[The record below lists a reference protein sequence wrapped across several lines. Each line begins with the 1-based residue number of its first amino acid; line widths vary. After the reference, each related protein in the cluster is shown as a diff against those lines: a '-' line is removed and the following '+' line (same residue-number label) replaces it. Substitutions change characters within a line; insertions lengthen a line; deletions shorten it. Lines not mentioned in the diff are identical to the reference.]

1 MKRRKSVPAGYMDAL
16 GKLYGRKPI
25 AGPEMA
31 PGAPQSAPAVSSH
44 HSAKG
49 ERA

>member
-1 MKRRKSVPAGYMDAL
+1 MKRRKSVPAGL

-25 AGPEMA
+25 AGPEMV
-31 PGAPQSAPAVSSH
+31 PGAPQPAPAVSLH

-49 ERA
+49 ARKS